1 MKEIVKIDVVK
12 GARVQNLHNGFT
24 FPRQNIMKVYF
35 RDGSYRVL
43 DLFSKLDITDI
54 DYFKD
59 GRLSEERVWQIV
71 DEQLDFLNNNCKVVY
86 DSYIDGEGNSYAS
99 IVEVY

>member
-1 MKEIVKIDVVK
+1 MREIVKIDVVK

-24 FPRQNIMKVYF
+24 FPRQNVMKVYF

-54 DYFKD
+54 DYFKVIED
-59 GRLSEERVWQIV
+59 NVRIKTLFENKRGR
-71 DEQLDFLNNNCKVVY
+71 
-86 DSYIDGEGNSYAS
+86 
-99 IVEVY
+99 

>member
-1 MKEIVKIDVVK
+1 MGEIVKIDVVK

-24 FPRQNIMKVYF
+24 FPRQNVMKVYF

-54 DYFKD
+54 DYF
-59 GRLSEERVWQIV
+59 RVIEENVRIKTLF
-71 DEQLDFLNNNCKVVY
+71 ENKRGC
-86 DSYIDGEGNSYAS
+86 
-99 IVEVY
+99 

>member
-24 FPRQNIMKVYF
+24 FPRQNVMKVYF

-54 DYFKD
+54 DYFKVIED
-59 GRLSEERVWQIV
+59 NVRIRTLFENKRG
-71 DEQLDFLNNNCKVVY
+71 Y
-86 DSYIDGEGNSYAS
+86 
-99 IVEVY
+99 

>member
-1 MKEIVKIDVVK
+1 MGEIVKIDVVK

-35 RDGSYRVL
+35 RDGSYRIL

-54 DYFKD
+54 DYFKVIED
-59 GRLSEERVWQIV
+59 NVRIRTLFENKRG
-71 DEQLDFLNNNCKVVY
+71 Y
-86 DSYIDGEGNSYAS
+86 
-99 IVEVY
+99 

>member
-1 MKEIVKIDVVK
+1 MREIVKIDVVK

-24 FPRQNIMKVYF
+24 FPRQNVMKVYF

-54 DYFKD
+54 HYFKVIED
-59 GRLSEERVWQIV
+59 NVRIKTLFENKRGR
-71 DEQLDFLNNNCKVVY
+71 
-86 DSYIDGEGNSYAS
+86 
-99 IVEVY
+99 

>member
-1 MKEIVKIDVVK
+1 MREIVKIDVVK

-24 FPRQNIMKVYF
+24 FPRQNVMKVYF

-54 DYFKD
+54 DYFKVIED
-59 GRLSEERVWQIV
+59 NVRIKTLFENKRGH
-71 DEQLDFLNNNCKVVY
+71 
-86 DSYIDGEGNSYAS
+86 
-99 IVEVY
+99 

>member
-54 DYFKD
+54 DYFKVIED
-59 GRLSEERVWQIV
+59 NVRIKTLFENKRGR
-71 DEQLDFLNNNCKVVY
+71 
-86 DSYIDGEGNSYAS
+86 
-99 IVEVY
+99 

>member
-1 MKEIVKIDVVK
+1 MGEIVKIDIVR

-24 FPRQNIMKVYF
+24 FPRQNVMKVYF

-54 DYFKD
+54 DYF
-59 GRLSEERVWQIV
+59 RVIEDNV
-71 DEQLDFLNNNCKVVY
+71 KVKNVFENKRG
-86 DSYIDGEGNSYAS
+86 I
-99 IVEVY
+99 

>member
-1 MKEIVKIDVVK
+1 MGEIVKIDVVK

-24 FPRQNIMKVYF
+24 FPRQNVMKVYF

-54 DYFKD
+54 DYFKVIED
-59 GRLSEERVWQIV
+59 NVKIRTLFENKRG
-71 DEQLDFLNNNCKVVY
+71 Y
-86 DSYIDGEGNSYAS
+86 
-99 IVEVY
+99 

>member
-24 FPRQNIMKVYF
+24 FPRQNVMKVYF

-54 DYFKD
+54 DYFKVIED
-59 GRLSEERVWQIV
+59 NVRIRTLFENKRGH
-71 DEQLDFLNNNCKVVY
+71 
-86 DSYIDGEGNSYAS
+86 
-99 IVEVY
+99 

>member
-1 MKEIVKIDVVK
+1 MKEIVKIDIVR

-24 FPRQNIMKVYF
+24 FPRQNVMKVYF

-54 DYFKD
+54 DYFKVIED
-59 GRLSEERVWQIV
+59 NVKVKNVFENKRGR
-71 DEQLDFLNNNCKVVY
+71 
-86 DSYIDGEGNSYAS
+86 
-99 IVEVY
+99 

>member
-1 MKEIVKIDVVK
+1 MGEIVKIDIVR

-24 FPRQNIMKVYF
+24 FPKQNVMKVYF

-54 DYFKD
+54 DYF
-59 GRLSEERVWQIV
+59 RVIEDNV
-71 DEQLDFLNNNCKVVY
+71 KVKNVFENKRG
-86 DSYIDGEGNSYAS
+86 I
-99 IVEVY
+99 

>member
-1 MKEIVKIDVVK
+1 MGEIVKIDVVK

-54 DYFKD
+54 DYFKVIED
-59 GRLSEERVWQIV
+59 NVRIRTLFENKRG
-71 DEQLDFLNNNCKVVY
+71 Y
-86 DSYIDGEGNSYAS
+86 
-99 IVEVY
+99 

>member
-1 MKEIVKIDVVK
+1 MGEIVKIDIVR

-24 FPRQNIMKVYF
+24 FPRQNVMKVYF

-54 DYFKD
+54 DYFKVIED
-59 GRLSEERVWQIV
+59 NVKVKNVFENKRGR
-71 DEQLDFLNNNCKVVY
+71 
-86 DSYIDGEGNSYAS
+86 
-99 IVEVY
+99 

>member
-1 MKEIVKIDVVK
+1 MREIVKIDVVK

-54 DYFKD
+54 DYFKVIED
-59 GRLSEERVWQIV
+59 NVRIKTLFENKRGR
-71 DEQLDFLNNNCKVVY
+71 
-86 DSYIDGEGNSYAS
+86 
-99 IVEVY
+99 

>member
-1 MKEIVKIDVVK
+1 MGEIVKIDIVR

-24 FPRQNIMKVYF
+24 FPKQNVMKVYF

-54 DYFKD
+54 DYFKVIED
-59 GRLSEERVWQIV
+59 NV
-71 DEQLDFLNNNCKVVY
+71 KVKNVFENKRGY
-86 DSYIDGEGNSYAS
+86 
-99 IVEVY
+99 

>member
-1 MKEIVKIDVVK
+1 MGEIVKIDIVR

-24 FPRQNIMKVYF
+24 FPRQNVMKVYF

-54 DYFKD
+54 DYFKVIED
-59 GRLSEERVWQIV
+59 NVKVRNVFENKRGR
-71 DEQLDFLNNNCKVVY
+71 
-86 DSYIDGEGNSYAS
+86 
-99 IVEVY
+99 

>member
-1 MKEIVKIDVVK
+1 MGEIVKIDIVR

-24 FPRQNIMKVYF
+24 FPKQNVMKVYF

-54 DYFKD
+54 DYFKVIED
-59 GRLSEERVWQIV
+59 NV
-71 DEQLDFLNNNCKVVY
+71 KVRNVFENKRGY
-86 DSYIDGEGNSYAS
+86 
-99 IVEVY
+99 

>member
-1 MKEIVKIDVVK
+1 MNKEQEIVKIDIVR

-24 FPRQNIMKVYF
+24 FPRQNVMKVYF

-54 DYFKD
+54 DYFKVIED
-59 GRLSEERVWQIV
+59 NVKVKNVFENKRGR
-71 DEQLDFLNNNCKVVY
+71 
-86 DSYIDGEGNSYAS
+86 
-99 IVEVY
+99 

>member
-54 DYFKD
+54 DYFKVIED
-59 GRLSEERVWQIV
+59 NVRIKTLFENKRGH
-71 DEQLDFLNNNCKVVY
+71 
-86 DSYIDGEGNSYAS
+86 
-99 IVEVY
+99 

>member
-1 MKEIVKIDVVK
+1 MGEIVKIDVVK

-24 FPRQNIMKVYF
+24 FPRQNVMKVYF

-54 DYFKD
+54 DYFKVIED
-59 GRLSEERVWQIV
+59 NVRIRTLFENKRG
-71 DEQLDFLNNNCKVVY
+71 Y
-86 DSYIDGEGNSYAS
+86 
-99 IVEVY
+99 

>member
-1 MKEIVKIDVVK
+1 MGEIVKIDVVK

-24 FPRQNIMKVYF
+24 FPRQNVMKVYF

-54 DYFKD
+54 DYFKVIED
-59 GRLSEERVWQIV
+59 NVRIRTLFENKRGR
-71 DEQLDFLNNNCKVVY
+71 
-86 DSYIDGEGNSYAS
+86 
-99 IVEVY
+99 